1 MITVL
6 IAFGPNKIEIVC
18 RLFKTMENG
27 RAYCDP
33 LFAKIDV
40 IPEIKSDRS
49 VYYSVDLEEEYEKY
63 NNNDVSEELLTSFY
77 YGCGGVYG
85 MVLKEIPFNEKFVRF
100 DLD

>member
-6 IAFGPNKIEIVC
+6 IASGPNDLEIPC
-18 RLFKTMENG
+18 RLFKTMEDG

-33 LFAKIDV
+33 LFAKLDI
-40 IPEIKSDRS
+40 IPKIRSNGS
-49 VYYSVDLEEEYEKY
+49 VYYSVDLEAEFQEY
-63 NNNDVSEELLTSFY
+63 NNNDVSEELFTSFY

-85 MVLKEIPFNEKFVRF
+85 MVLKEVPFNEKFVRF